1 LQHAYAVDVQVA
13 RKVVKVYAARPFLH
27 CNAKEHGLSLAYA
40 VALGKELYLPATLL
54 EKTVAQF

>member
-13 RKVVKVYAARPFLH
+13 RKVVKVYSSRPFLH

-40 VALGKELYLPATLL
+40 VAVGKKLYFPCALL
-54 EKTVAQF
+54 EKTVTQF